1 MRKRC
6 LTSRC
11 RVKGL
16 GFRDEEE
23 VFDIQVSLCDGAMS
37 WSDVMSLCD
46 VTMSWCVAMVCR
58 NGVLQ
63 VTGTTF
69 SLNKVQKD
77 KDTGVARRV

>member
-1 MRKRC
+1 
-6 LTSRC
+6 
-11 RVKGL
+11 
-16 GFRDEEE
+16 
-23 VFDIQVSLCDGAMS
+23 
-37 WSDVMSLCD
+37 
-46 VTMSWCVAMVCR
+46 MSWCVAMVCR

>member
-1 MRKRC
+1 MDDEEADDDWMKRDA
-6 LTSRC
+6 SD
-11 RVKGL
+11 
-16 GFRDEEE
+16 DEEE
-23 VFDIQVSLCDGAMS
+23 VFDIQVSLCDVAMS